1 MKDDVV
7 EINGKFYRKYF
18 AGDEMRF
25 RSTCDYEKQESKRSR
40 VRDFVGR
47 IKRIP
52 AYGEQMNL
60 EIEFDDPDT
69 KVRRVGKFLLRDG
82 FQLMEGSD
90 GSSKNR

>member
-7 EINGKFYRKYF
+7 EINGKLYRKYF
-18 AGDEMRF
+18 AGDEMQF
-25 RSTCDYEKQESKRSR
+25 CSTCDYEKQESKRNR
-40 VRDFVGR
+40 VREFVGR

-60 EIEFDDPDT
+60 EIEFDDPNT